1 MANKQRGRTSSNRSN
16 ATAYCIWGKSPA
28 EEPLRLLNQS
38 FVKLSEANALAAKY
52 KRKGFLEVV
61 LQTAVSPRTKAPE
74 HGLIRSDFCLY
85 LFDAL
90 TGSPI
95 S

>member
-1 MANKQRGRTSSNRSN
+1 MT
-16 ATAYCIWGKSPA
+16 
-28 EEPLRLLNQS
+28 
-38 FVKLSEANALAAKY
+38 LSDAKALATKY

-61 LQTAVSPRTKAPE
+61 LQTAVSLRTKTPE
-74 HGLIRSDFCLY
+74 HGLIRSDFSPY

-90 TGSPI
+90 TGCPI